1 MNTRN
6 WWRKTVLFVLGLA
19 GLATL
24 VQCAGPVA
32 SVGGVP
38 VEPTMLAVTPAP
50 TKTAVPTGTASP
62 TPYPT
67 MAPFHL
73 TAATEVAVPL
83 PPDEYVVIR
92 GIEGNIAAGIIYGED
107 VNNMKYAA
115 VIVDLTTGQV
125 WELDRIEGRFGNL
138 MMSGQ
143 SISARWVTWY
153 KEVYIGEGSYGERKY
168 ESKLMVYDRLEDC
181 KFQLEGAKPLWPG
194 PVLSGDIVV
203 WDQFEPSS
211 LEYRTYARN
220 LVTGQ
225 GWIVAKGPH
234 RQNNPYISGLWVIY
248 LEFQEDS
255 WEKRVDYLRAHY
267 LPTGEDFLIGQVPRP
282 NDSSAGTYHT
292 LTGHKV
298 VWCGTSAATGLRGL
312 YVYDLE
318 SRNEWPLPLNYVCSG
333 LEPFG
338 DDALVVRGTLVY
350 SLEDGSLLGTIDT
363 SAMEGDVGKV
373 FVSGNRVLVQT
384 IKEEFG
390 GSTFPLYTMQLT
402 H

>member
-67 MAPFHL
+67 PAPFHL
-73 TAATEVAVPL
+73 TAAVDVSPPQGVFYLDGLYADTAVGLCGGNVATL
-83 PPDEYVVIR
+83 
-92 GIEGNIAAGIIYGED
+92 
-107 VNNMKYAA
+107 
-115 VIVDLTTGQV
+115 DLTRGHLELLTSVTGCESV
-125 WELDRIEGRFGNL
+125 AGPK
-138 MMSGQ
+138 
-143 SISARWVTWY
+143 ISAHWITWY
-153 KEVYIGEGSYGERKY
+153 ERYCTVEGKY
-168 ESKLMVYDRLEDC
+168 RSRLMVYDRLQNRT
-181 KFQLEGAKPLWPG
+181 FQLEDAVPTWPG
-194 PVLSGDIVV
+194 PVLSGDVVV
-203 WDQFEPSS
+203 WVEFLPKTSS
-211 LEYRTYARN
+211 GLQGDIIARD
-220 LVTGQ
+220 LVTGER
-225 GWIVAKGPH
+225 WAVATGPNH
-234 RQNNPYISGLWVIY
+234 QDYPHISGQWVIY
-248 LEFQEDS
+248 LEFTEES
-255 WEKRVDYLRAHY
+255 RKERGESKRERYAYLRAYH
-267 LPTGEDFLIGQVPRP
+267 LSTGETLPLGQVPHP

-292 LTGHKV
+292 LAGHKV